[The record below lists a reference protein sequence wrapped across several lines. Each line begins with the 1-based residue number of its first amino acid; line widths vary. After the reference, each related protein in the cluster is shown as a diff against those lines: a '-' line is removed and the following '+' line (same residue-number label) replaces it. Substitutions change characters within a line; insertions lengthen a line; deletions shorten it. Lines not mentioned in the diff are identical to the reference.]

1 MNPDRIDPNSGPTPE
16 QLAAYADGELAWA
29 DRAAV
34 EAWLARDP
42 AAAAEVESLRRF
54 TQAWRDAAPSPPGP
68 DAWSRVRSKI
78 ESGLDAPPAPAADR
92 RWPRRLLLGAAAA
105 ARGAAAAAVMALALS
120 NAGRVPPAP
129 LGPPEQPPPGPLAEE
144 EPYPVVGPEDV
155 VVVSI
160 GGADTDCLVAAR
172 PPVDSVG
179 EDELARETDRVLLN
193 VAPHRD
199 GSWAEVRFQD
209 PAPTMVT
216 PPANWQRDP

>member
-92 RWPRRLLLGAAAA
+92 RWPR
-105 ARGAAAAAVMALALS
+105 
-120 NAGRVPPAP
+120 PAP
-129 LGPPEQPPPGPLAEE
+129 P
-144 EPYPVVGPEDV
+144 
-155 VVVSI
+155 
-160 GGADTDCLVAAR
+160 R
-172 PPVDSVG
+172 
-179 EDELARETDRVLLN
+179 
-193 VAPHRD
+193 
-199 GSWAEVRFQD
+199 
-209 PAPTMVT
+209 
-216 PPANWQRDP
+216 